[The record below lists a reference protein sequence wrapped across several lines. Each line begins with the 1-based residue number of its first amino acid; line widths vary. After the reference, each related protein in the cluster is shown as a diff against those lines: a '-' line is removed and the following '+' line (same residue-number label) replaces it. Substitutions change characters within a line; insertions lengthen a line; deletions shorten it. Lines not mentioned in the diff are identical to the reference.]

1 MNLNKSLSRDI
12 QSIPGQEVRT
22 SSGRKTLEIAGKF
35 FKFFSRRFLPTSST
49 FRQEPA
55 GNHRKKSRKFSVG
68 ILLPFPTI
76 FGAFLQDPAG
86 SGGRN
91 LRPGFILMPKE
102 NSYLES

>member
-1 MNLNKSLSRDI
+1 MYSFSNMNLNKSLSRHI
-12 QSIPGQEVRT
+12 QSIPGQEAGT
-22 SSGRKTLEIAGKF
+22 GFSRKTLEIAGKF
-35 FKFFSRRFLPTSST
+35 FEFFSRRFLPTSST

-55 GNHRKKSRKFSVG
+55 G

-102 NSYLES
+102 NSYLKS